1 MKTASQ
7 QSGTDSRAINPIN
20 NTAFGILLII
30 SISHL
35 LNDMIQSVIPAV
47 YPILKEKFGFTFTQ
61 IGLITLVFQ
70 MTSSIYGGK
79 NEMRIIE

>member
-1 MKTASQ
+1 MKTDNKAATTASKTDRHTATTSAAA
-7 QSGTDSRAINPIN
+7 SGSASR
-20 NTAFGILLII
+20 TVFGILLII

-61 IGLITLVFQ
+61 IGL
-70 MTSSIYGGK
+70 
-79 NEMRIIE
+79 